1 MKFWLKNLIF
11 SVYGLKAWRDGPSL
25 KQNYINHCV
34 QFHCALFHLPV
45 TKTIFFHNVGYHQRC
60 TEILPKYTQIK
71 GTVRLKTI
79 ENQIINQQ
87 TQVNILHMFLNFHA
101 NGIPGNLPSRHPC
114 ISMHQ
119 HFSISCKTVIY
130 KSFYLRKNTKERY
143 HLVCIWFKQDQ
154 FYSLNP
160 PFVGDTGY

>member
-1 MKFWLKNLIF
+1 MKFWLKNIL
-11 SVYGLKAWRDGPSL
+11 SLWSAGLTRWPFIKTKLYKSL
-25 KQNYINHCV
+25 CTISLCLV
-34 QFHCALFHLPV
+34 HLPV
-45 TKTIFFHNVGYHQRC
+45 TKTIFFHNVGYHKRR

-71 GTVRLKTI
+71 GTVWLKTI

-130 KSFYLRKNTKERY
+130 KSFYLRKYRKERY
-143 HLVCIWFKQDQ
+143 YLVCIWFKQDQ
-154 FYSLNP
+154 FHSLNP
-160 PFVGDTGY
+160 PFIGDTGY